1 MLNSKTTTMMLQALN
16 NKTVNMIH
24 EDIIGNPVLSDM
36 LVIKNF
42 AKTYDVFYSP
52 QHDILYR
59 VFVDENLDKE
69 NKEDIFLTRVNYARI
84 FYDDILL
91 RLMRDVIFSKQTIRK
106 IERLLEK

>member
-1 MLNSKTTTMMLQALN
+1 MLSSKTATMMLQALN
-16 NKTVNMIH
+16 SKTVNMIH

-42 AKTYDVFYSP
+42 AKTYDVFYSQ
-52 QHDILYR
+52 QHDIVYR
-59 VFVDENLDKE
+59 VFVDKENKE

-91 RLMRDVIFSKQTIRK
+91 HLMENVIFSKQTIRK